1 MNETQVYEIRVK
13 GHLDDEWS
21 EWLGGMSITL
31 EEDGTSVLTGPVT
44 DQSALHGLLLK
55 IHNMGL
61 PLISFRRIG
70 SHLDE
75 SVSLVRVV
83 EVRSNDRKW

>member
-21 EWLGGMSITL
+21 EWFGGLSITL
-31 EEDGTSVLTGPVT
+31 EEDGASVLTGPVT
-44 DQSALHGLLLK
+44 DQAALHGLLLK

-70 SHLDE
+70 SRLDKSDS
-75 SVSLVRVV
+75 SVSVDPKLL
-83 EVRSNDRKW
+83 